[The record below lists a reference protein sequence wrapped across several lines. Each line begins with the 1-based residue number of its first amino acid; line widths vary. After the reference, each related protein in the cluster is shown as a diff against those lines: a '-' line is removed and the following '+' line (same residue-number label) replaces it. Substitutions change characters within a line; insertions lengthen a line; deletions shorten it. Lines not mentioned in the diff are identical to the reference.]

1 MFKQSGVKAVLQRVG
16 LDCTR
21 KKDDDG
27 VENGHSV
34 KVVLLFAIPVK
45 GAHPELREELENS
58 HYPGMKGMEQLCQAA
73 GGSFAVLATSKHPTL
88 KVSVHETAPEQR
100 VGGRLKPTFCLAAA
114 EVRGKPKLV
123 VTAKGTTLELAIIDE
138 IDGKLIDKVS
148 RYLEREV
155 WLDVFP
161 LQEELPLAE
170 VLPLGKEVPVPA
182 PSDEMTAEELADLDA
197 LAEE

>member
-1 MFKQSGVKAVLQRVG
+1 MLKQSGMKAVLQRVG

-21 KKDDDG
+21 KKDEE
-27 VENGHSV
+27 ENGHSV
-34 KVVLLFAIPVK
+34 KVVLLFSVPVK
-45 GAHPELREELENS
+45 GEHPELREELENS
-58 HYPGMKGMEQLCQAA
+58 HYPGMRGMEQMCQAA
-73 GGSFAVLATSKHPTL
+73 GGSFVVLATAKFPTF
-88 KVSVHETAPEQR
+88 KVCVSETAPEQR
-100 VGGRLKPTFCLAAA
+100 AGRARPAFCLAAA
-114 EVRGKPKLV
+114 EVKGKPKLV
-123 VTAKGTTLELAIIDE
+123 VTAKATTLELTLIDE

-155 WLDVFP
+155 WIDIFP

-182 PSDEMTAEELADLDA
+182 PSDELTADELADLDA